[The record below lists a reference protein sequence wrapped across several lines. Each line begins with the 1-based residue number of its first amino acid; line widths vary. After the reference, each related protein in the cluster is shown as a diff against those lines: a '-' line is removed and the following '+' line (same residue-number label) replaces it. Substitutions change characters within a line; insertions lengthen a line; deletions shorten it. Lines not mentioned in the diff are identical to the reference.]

1 MSKYANLHISTEDN
15 ILNIVI
21 NRPEKLNALNLATL
35 DELKSAIQRAY
46 DDNEIKGVL
55 VKGAGSKAFV
65 AGADIRELSDLNEV
79 NGRKFSEN
87 GQEIFLL
94 FEECPKPVIALVNGF
109 ALGGGCELALACHM
123 RIATNNAKFGLPE
136 VSLGIIPG
144 YGGTQRLS
152 QLVGKG
158 KAFEMMITGEM
169 IDADHALQIG
179 LANYVFENEDQAL
192 EKCDHIFSKALEK
205 APLAVGMVVNCINA
219 AFKSDEDGYLMEAN
233 SFASCCKTNDF
244 KEGTNAFLKKRKPDF
259 KAE

>member
-1 MSKYANLHISTEDN
+1 MSKYANLHISTENN

-46 DDNEIKGVL
+46 DDNDTKGVL
-55 VKGAGSKAFV
+55 VRGAGNKAFV

-123 RIATNNAKFGLPE
+123 RIATKNAKFGLPE
-136 VSLGIIPG
+136 VGLGIIPG

-158 KAFEMMITGEM
+158 KAFEMMMTGEM
-169 IDADHALQIG
+169 INADHALEIG
-179 LANYVFENEDQAL
+179 LVNHVFEDEIQAL
-192 EKCDHIFSKALEK
+192 EKCNHIFTKTFEK

-219 AFKSDEDGYLMEAN
+219 AFKSEEDGFLMEAN

-244 KEGTNAFLKKRKPDF
+244 KEGTDAFLKKRTPEF